1 MKNEDFKELVDRRL
15 SGLVW
20 DEASRRKVL
29 NAVHEEE
36 KPMKKKVSFTVVL
49 ALAVLCIAAVAIAE
63 GLMFSPRYSAVRL
76 ANQAMEQQYGITPD
90 ILSLFYRQVEQHA
103 DGSATVTYS
112 VPGENGL
119 PAEQMGEYT
128 VEVKD
133 NRAKASWSNEGKD
146 TSGGLAAEAF
156 GAEQLRLLSYDY
168 DNAMRQLME
177 AGTIQPKAYP
187 SPLPL
192 DSDSPTPLPIVWTA
206 EDQAEADKALAE
218 WEKADQERRA
228 EIAKAEA
235 EGKLAVQAAS
245 DLAREAICQEYA
257 LTEDQSKKL
266 NFEPDSTF
274 ITWQAGQPEA
284 HMLFWLW
291 QGEDDTFHE
300 KDGQY
305 WVKVNLNTGVIEDI
319 IYDSG
324 LAANG

>member
-1 MKNEDFKELVDRRL
+1 MMKNEDFKELVDRRL

-29 NAVHEEE
+29 NAVREEE

-49 ALAVLCIAAVAIAE
+49 ALAVLCVAAVAIAE

-90 ILSLFYRQVEQHA
+90 ILSLFYRQVEQHG
-103 DGSATVTYS
+103 DGTATVTYS

-133 NRAKASWSNEGKD
+133 NRAKASWSNDGKD
-146 TSGGLAAEAF
+146 TSGGLKAEAF

-168 DNAMRQLME
+168 DNAMQQLIE

-187 SPLPL
+187 TPLPVA
-192 DSDSPTPLPIVWTA
+192 SDSPTPMPIVWTA
-206 EDQAEADKALAE
+206 EH
-218 WEKADQERRA
+218 
-228 EIAKAEA
+228 
-235 EGKLAVQAAS
+235 QAAS

-274 ITWQAGQPEA
+274 ITWQEGQPEA

-305 WVKVNLNTGVIEDI
+305 WVTVNLNTGVIEDI
-319 IYDSG
+319 LYDSG